1 MSSEF
6 FMLLGE
12 IEKEKGISREV
23 VLEALENALISAYKR
38 NFGATENIVVRFDDE
53 TGAIRIIAQKTVVE
67 EVEMEDDEIS
77 LEDAQDIH
85 KKHKLGDIVEFE
97 VTPADFGRIAAQTAR
112 QVVLQRI
119 REAEREKVYDEVSGK
134 TNEIVSAVVKRI
146 DRRNAIVEIGD
157 LESILMPNEQSNL
170 DRYVPSERFRVYVV
184 EVANSVKGVHMV
196 VSRSHPMLVRKLFE
210 LEVPEIEG
218 GIIEIRG
225 LTREAGSRTKIAVE
239 SLHSDVDAVGTCI
252 GPRGMRV
259 QKVIDELRGEKI
271 DIIRYSDDVGE
282 FVANAL
288 SPAKVSSVEVDEE
301 AKICNVKV
309 PEDQLSLAIG
319 KEGQNARLAARLTNW
334 KIDIKGE

>member
-1 MSSEF
+1 MSAEF
-6 FMLLGE
+6 FVLLGE

-23 VLEALENALISAYKR
+23 VLEALEGALISAYKR
-38 NFGATENIVVRFDDE
+38 NFGASQNIGVRFDE
-53 TGAIRIIAQKTVVE
+53 ESGAIKIIAQKTVVE
-67 EVEMEDDEIS
+67 EVEMPDDEIT
-77 LEDAQDIH
+77 LDEAKAIN
-85 KKHKLGDIVEFE
+85 KKYKLADIVEFE

-146 DRRNAIVEIGD
+146 DGRNVILEIGD
-157 LESILMPNEQSNL
+157 LESILMPNEQSKL
-170 DRYVPSERFRVYVV
+170 DRYAPNERLKVYVV
-184 EVANSVKGVHMV
+184 EVANSVRGVHMI

-210 LEVPEIEG
+210 LEVPEIDGE
-218 GIIEIRG
+218 IIEIKS

-239 SLHSDVDAVGTCI
+239 STDSDVDAVGTCI

-259 QKVIDELRGEKI
+259 QRVIDELRGEKI
-271 DIIRYSDDVGE
+271 DIVRYSEDPAE
-282 FVANAL
+282 FVSNAL
-288 SPAKVSSVEVDEE
+288 SPAKAISVEVDEE
-301 AKICNVKV
+301 AKVCSVKV